1 MKNFKSVAM
10 GFVAGSLCM
19 VTVTAMAAYSDVTAK
34 LWNDVTFNINGSKV
48 DATDQPTLN
57 YNGYTYVPLRF
68 ITESLGGKATYD
80 TVSKTVSVDLP
91 EKVVEKE
98 VEVIKEVPVYID
110 KETSEGKDVKY
121 TYSSLPQKSSKDNYT
136 VEITGVTRNTAN
148 NTTKI
153 LITVDNSEDSSSNLQ
168 LQPTKSKLTVN
179 GKEVALTKI
188 YSQQD
193 DSWYLADIQP
203 DEEKSGFVTFELT
216 EDGKLDCDLEL
227 VVRDNTNNKEDVHEF
242 HFSYDA
248 GSDDDD

>member
-34 LWNDVTFNINGSKV
+34 LWNDVSFNINGSKV

-68 ITESLGGKATYD
+68 ITESLGGEATYD
-80 TVSKTVSVDLP
+80 TVSKTVSVNLP

-110 KETSEGKDVKY
+110 KESSEGKDVNY

-136 VEITGVTRNTAN
+136 VEVTGVTRNTYN

-153 LITVDNSEDSSSNLQ
+153 LVKVENEKSSSVNLQ
-168 LQPTKSKLTVN
+168 LQPSKSKLTVN
-179 GKEVALTKI
+179 GEEIALTKI
-188 YSQQD
+188 SNQQD
-193 DSWYLADIQP
+193 DSWYLADIKP
-203 DEEKSGFVTFELT
+203 DEDKEGYVTFELT

-242 HFSYDA
+242 HFTYDA
-248 GSDDDD
+248 GTDDDD

>member
-34 LWNDVTFNINGSKV
+34 LWNDVKFNINGSV
-48 DATDQPTLN
+48 VNSTDQPTLN

-68 ITESLGGKATYD
+68 ITESLGGEASYD
-80 TVSKTVSVDLP
+80 TVSKTVSVNLP

-98 VEVIKEVPVYID
+98 VEVVKEVPVYID
-110 KETSEGKDVKY
+110 KNTSEGKDVQY
-121 TYSSLPQKSSKDNYT
+121 TYSSLPQKSSKNNYT
-136 VEITGVTRNTAN
+136 VEVTGVTRNTAN

-153 LITVDNSEDSSSNLQ
+153 LVKIDNSEDSSDNLQ

-188 YSQQD
+188 NNQQD
-193 DSWYLADIQP
+193 NSWYLADIQP
-203 DEEKSGFVTFELT
+203 DEDKEGYVTFELT
-216 EDGKLDCDLEL
+216 EDGKLNCDLEL
-227 VVRDNTNNKEDVHEF
+227 VVRNNTSNSEDVHEF
-242 HFSYDA
+242 HFTYDA
-248 GSDDDD
+248 GSDDD

>member
-34 LWNDVTFNINGSKV
+34 LWNDVSFNINGNKV
-48 DATDQPTLN
+48 TSTDQPTLN

-68 ITESLGGKATYD
+68 ITESLGGEATYD
-80 TVSKTVSVDLP
+80 TVSKVVTVNMP
-91 EKVVEKE
+91 EKIVEKE

-136 VEITGVTRNTAN
+136 VEVTGVTRTPSN

-153 LITVDNSEDSSSNLQ
+153 LVKIDNSENSSVNLQ

-179 GKEVALTKI
+179 GEEVNLTKI
-188 YSQQD
+188 SNQQD
-193 DSWYLADIQP
+193 NSWYLADIQP
-203 DEEKSGFVTFELT
+203 DEEKEGYVTFELT

-227 VVRDNTNNKEDVHEF
+227 VVRDNTNNKEEVHEF